1 MDRDVFEDVAHDLG
15 VESDSRSLAAALRAH
30 VECERERQRLM
41 KSLEIAA
48 LDVLKLRREHRD
60 LQVRYDALIQE
71 NAGLIA
77 RSRRL
82 EETLAEHRRA
92 GQRG

>member
-15 VESDSRSLAAALRAH
+15 VEPDPSSLAAVLRAH
-30 VECERERQRLM
+30 VECERERERLM

-48 LDVLKLRREHRD
+48 LDVLNLRREHRD
-60 LQVRYDALIQE
+60 LQGRYDTLIRE

-82 EETLAEHRRA
+82 EETLAEHRRS